1 MFDVGFWEFSLIGI
15 ITLIIVGPKR
25 MPEIAKE
32 VGTYIGKV
40 RRFIINIQDDINDEL
55 EIEKLKKHLNSMDKK
70 SNILEVLDD
79 TKNTSNDIKN
89 NIDQK

>member
-25 MPEIAKE
+25 MPEIVKE

-40 RRFIINIQDDINDEL
+40 KRFIINIQDDISDEL

-70 SNILEVLDD
+70 SNILEVIDE
-79 TKNTSNDIKN
+79 TKNTLNDIKN

>member
-1 MFDVGFWEFSLIGI
+1 MFDVGFWELSLIGI

-40 RRFIINIQDDINDEL
+40 KRFIINIQDDISDEL

-70 SNILEVLDD
+70 SNILEVLDE
-79 TKNTSNDIKN
+79 TKNTLNDIKN
-89 NIDQK
+89 NINQK